1 MENDHYCTTEGPI
14 LTVVP
19 VEATKIMALSVCT
32 LDYFVGCRISSKARF
47 FQSLLQQL
55 LQKVYKTSDS
65 FADFSVETGRSAPR
79 NRAKPGAKKGF
90 SGSPL
95 FSLVKIGEVVFQT
108 KWDAPLDALTKNE
121 ERIVFPNELELKL
134 LM

>member
-1 MENDHYCTTEGPI
+1 VPLETE
-14 LTVVP
+14 
-19 VEATKIMALSVCT
+19 
-32 LDYFVGCRISSKARF
+32 
-47 FQSLLQQL
+47 
-55 LQKVYKTSDS
+55 
-65 FADFSVETGRSAPR
+65 RSREP
-79 NRAKPGAKKGF
+79 KKGF